1 MRKIFRKI
9 SATVSAV
16 VMCALTTVNFS
27 VYAVETGSPLDRI
40 IKSYEEP
47 YVTYEIYDFPRS
59 QEIFIAQE
67 NEYHLL
73 HQYVNLY
80 VDIKDGQPVPEIPV
94 ENVHIN
100 ETLAGYT
107 VMYNNYADE
116 NKIIGFLS
124 ECEDV
129 LSVDKVYTVHGDPDG
144 IMLGGAWVK
153 YSEENK
159 DTLSEYQL
167 IDTADDKKYI
177 FFKSQAE
184 RFEFMKKM
192 HDNNIEYE
200 LQIVSTTEEPPV
212 IAEEK
217 INLYTSPN
225 NTGSLQ
231 PTLLGDANE
240 DGELSLS
247 DAVLIMQSLSN
258 PDTFQLT
265 PQGKANADIYGDGDG
280 VTAMDAL
287 QIQKIMI
294 GLA

>member
-100 ETLAGYT
+100 ETLTGYT

-159 DTLSEYQL
+159 DILSEYQL

-217 INLYTSPN
+217 INLYTSPDN
-225 NTGSLQ
+225 IGSLQ

>member
-16 VMCALTTVNFS
+16 VMCALTIVNFS

-217 INLYTSPN
+217 INLYTSPDN
-225 NTGSLQ
+225 IGSLQ

>member
-100 ETLAGYT
+100 ETLTGYT

-159 DTLSEYQL
+159 GILSEYQL

-192 HDNNIEYE
+192 YDNNIEYE

>member
-100 ETLAGYT
+100 ETLTGYT

-159 DTLSEYQL
+159 DILSEYQL

-240 DGELSLS
+240 DGEVSLA

-258 PDTFQLT
+258 PDIFRLT